1 MPRMDNPNPE
11 DQLVKL
17 LLIGAGKSGKSGYAG
32 EAAKAGFNVLFCDG
46 DVATQTLAL
55 LDGDAKSRIYVLPFG
70 DVMGSGD
77 TAREPRF
84 QQLLM
89 DMATSDKFVW
99 NDSRGSYFFRSQANV
114 DDWAEEI
121 WEIRLAQLN
130 NTWVWVIDSW
140 TSFVESIMLDI
151 QMQLGIDPLVA
162 KLTDMREVYRVA
174 ENRANAMLA
183 MIRAARCHVIVLA
196 HPDEY
201 QKTRNPEGAK
211 VGQVKEAEK
220 IIEWTKQIPKS
231 TSRPHALKMSKY
243 FTDVAWTEVSPS
255 GIRRINFKMSED
267 RISGGHFDKVDTTD
281 NYSFANLVKQIGGQL
296 PSAVPPPIE
305 PGLKIFP
312 NGTYAV
318 GKRPALT
325 PSADKAIPLQ
335 QSKIAAPESNQSET
349 PKAIPPKGNSLA
361 AAIAASKSKPTG

>member
-32 EAAKAGFNVLFCDG
+32 EAAEAGFNVLFCDG

-55 LDGDAKSRIYVLPFG
+55 LSPEAKSRIYVLPFG
-70 DVMGSGD
+70 DRMERGTKIRV
-77 TAREPRF
+77 PRF

-89 DMATSDKFVW
+89 DMAMDESGAFVW
-99 NDSRGSYFFRSQANV
+99 NDTRGEYFFRSQAMTEGWSDEV
-114 DDWAEEI
+114 WKI
-121 WEIRLAQLN
+121 QLALMDH
-130 NTWVWVIDSW
+130 TWIWVIDSW
-140 TSFVESIMLDI
+140 TSFVESLQLDV
-151 QMQLGIDPLVA
+151 QQQLKIDPLVA
-162 KLTDMREVYRVA
+162 KLTDMREVYRVT
-174 ENRANAMLA
+174 ENRANAMLS

-201 QKTRNPEGAK
+201 QKTKNPEGAK

-231 TSRPHALKMSKY
+231 TSRPHSMKMSKY

-255 GIRRINFKMSED
+255 GIRKINFRMSDD
-267 RISGGHFDKVDTTD
+267 RISGGHFDSIEDTD
-281 NYSFANLVKQIGGQL
+281 KYSFANLVRKVGGQL
-296 PSAVPPPIE
+296 PAIIPPPTA
-305 PGLKIFP
+305 PGLEIFP

-318 GKRPALT
+318 GRPKPLESKQGST
-325 PSADKAIPLQ
+325 IPLA
-335 QSKIAAPESNQSET
+335 QSKVALPPQNQSET
-349 PKAIPPKGNSLA
+349 PAAIPPKGNSLA
-361 AAIAASKSKPTG
+361 AAIAASKAKS